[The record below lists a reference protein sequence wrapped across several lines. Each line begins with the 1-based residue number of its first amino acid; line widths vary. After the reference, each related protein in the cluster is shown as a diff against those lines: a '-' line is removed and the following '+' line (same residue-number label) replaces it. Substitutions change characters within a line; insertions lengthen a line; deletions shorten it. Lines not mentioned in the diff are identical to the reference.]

1 MHMKI
6 LNDEIKDV
14 IAKSELMT
22 IVSAG
27 VDGPHVAATWGSFVA
42 ELDAGDGETLLI
54 PAGGFQ
60 QTEKNLRTDARVTLM
75 VASKLVAGKNG
86 MGTGYRLSG
95 TAQLETEGAW
105 FDLVKAK
112 FAWARAALVVKV
124 IRAEQLL

>member
-1 MHMKI
+1 MKT
-6 LNDEIKDV
+6 LTDEIKDV
-14 IAKSELMT
+14 IARSEFVT
-22 IVSAG
+22 VVSAG
-27 VDGPHVAATWGSFVA
+27 VDGPHVTATWGSYVT

-54 PAGGFQ
+54 PAGGYR

-75 VASKLVAGKNG
+75 AASKQVAGKNG

-124 IRAEQLL
+124 IKVEQLL